1 MICFFYFIH
10 LNNVILII
18 LNIVNVLTFMDKKN
32 ILSVKNLEKIYTSKE
47 ASTTHALNN
56 LNLDVKEGEI
66 FGLLGPNGAGKTTF
80 INILAGTVIK
90 TSGQVNVWGFDLDKN
105 PRQVRASVGIVP
117 QEVNLDPFFSPRK
130 LLELQAGL
138 YGIKKK
144 NRITDTILRL
154 VSLEKQAD
162 SYARSLS
169 GGMKRRLLV
178 AKALVHQPPII
189 FLDEPTAGVDVQLRK
204 NLWKNVKSLNEQGV
218 TIILTTHYLEEAE
231 EMCDRIAILN
241 KGNMVALDSTKNLLD
256 KIQTKKVTVKTDKKI
271 DIKDGDLESLK
282 IISNLENEICVSYE
296 KNTINIEELINLIK
310 RDNAKIKDISTDDGD
325 LEDVFLRLIK
335 N

>member
-1 MICFFYFIH
+1 
-10 LNNVILII
+10 
-18 LNIVNVLTFMDKKN
+18 MDKKN
-32 ILSVKNLEKIYTSKE
+32 ILSIKKLKKFYSNKQAED
-47 ASTTHALNN
+47 THALND
-56 LNLDVKEGEI
+56 LNLDVQEGEI

-80 INILAGTVIK
+80 INIIAGTVIK
-90 TSGQVNVWGFDLDKN
+90 TAGQVSVYGFDLDKN

-144 NRITDTILRL
+144 DRITDTILEL

-169 GGMKRRLLV
+169 GGMKRRLLM
-178 AKALVHQPPII
+178 AKALVHQPPIV
-189 FLDEPTAGVDVQLRK
+189 FLDEPTAGVDVQLRQ
-204 NLWKNVKSLNEQGV
+204 NLWKNVRLLNDLGV

-241 KGNMVALDSTKNLLD
+241 KGNIVALDSTKNLLD
-256 KIQTKKVTVKTDKKI
+256 KIQTKKVVFKTDKKI
-271 DIKDGDLESLK
+271 NIKNEDLPSLK
-282 IISNLENEICVSYE
+282 LISKSETEICVSYE
-296 KNTINIEELINLIK
+296 KNKINMESLINLIK
-310 RDNAKIKDISTDDGD
+310 KNNAKILDISTDDGD